1 MLRRRPDISRHARE
15 LHIRPQAKW
24 RSALTVAE
32 NGAVSAAVR
41 SLAASKRLDALTNFT
56 WDADEMPLNEDMWF
70 ALRVG

>member
-1 MLRRRPDISRHARE
+1 M
-15 LHIRPQAKW
+15 
-24 RSALTVAE
+24 AE